1 MPVHSDT
8 SARVADLKS
17 RLSLPLIGSPMFLS
31 SGVDLVVAQCCA
43 GIVGTFPTLNA
54 RTVAELANW
63 LDEIETRLA
72 AFAEQT
78 GRAPAPYG
86 VNLIVNEVNPR
97 LDEDL
102 ALCVARKVPII
113 ITSLSAPDKVVE
125 ATRAYGGLVFHD
137 VAQTAHARRAVAAGV
152 DGLILVC
159 AGAGG
164 HAGALSPFAFVE
176 EVRAFYNGPLILA
189 GAIANGRAILAAEI
203 LGCDLAYAGTMF
215 IAAAESISPDAHKE
229 MIVAASARDILYTP
243 LISGTHANFL
253 VPSIVAAGIDPEEA
267 AFARPRRM
275 KGSAHQDR
283 PKAWRD
289 VWSAGQAVAQSS
301 EVLPTGEIVARLVDE
316 YRIAREDAAARI
328 AASLPRG

>member
-1 MPVHSDT
+1 MPQH
-8 SARVADLKS
+8 ADVSTRLHALKN
-17 RLSLPLIGSPMFLS
+17 RLSLPMIGSPMFLA

-54 RTVAELANW
+54 RTVADLAAW
-63 LDEIETRLA
+63 IDEIETRLA
-72 AFAEQT
+72 AFARRT
-78 GRAPAPYG
+78 GRTPAPYG

-102 ALCVARKVPII
+102 ALCVERKVPII

-125 ATRAYGGLVFHD
+125 ATRGYGGLVFHD

-164 HAGALSPFAFVE
+164 HAGSLSPFAFIE
-176 EVRAFYNGPLILA
+176 EVRQIHDGPLILA

-203 LGCDLAYAGTMF
+203 LGCDLVYCGTVF
-215 IAAAESISPDAHKE
+215 IPAVEAISPQEHKE
-229 MIVAASARDILYTP
+229 MIVGAQARDILYTP

-253 VPSIVAAGIDPEEA
+253 VPSIVAAGIDPDEA

-275 KGSAHQDR
+275 KGSAHEDR

-289 VWSAGQAVAQSS
+289 VWSAGQAVGQSTD
-301 EVLPTGEIVARLVDE
+301 VLPAAEIVARLARE
-316 YRIAREDAAARI
+316 YHQAREDAAAR
-328 AASLPRG
+328 LRGDL